1 MNNCRKWKGDIK
13 SQSSLEKCTTCRVV
27 EHSNDVLSEGLS
39 VVVDTELDHEDISLV
54 GKDESVNSRVNDV
67 TADKRSMDD
76 CSCTATVSINSQ
88 SNEVLSPVSDAV
100 EVHGEGSSSEASNC
114 ILKCKR
120 HSEKDLDN
128 PKPSKY
134 RKPTND
140 PYFLS
145 SQYSRISFC
154 GAGDHLPDGFYDAG
168 RDRPFMPLT
177 SYEKHTYV
185 NSREVIILD
194 RYVVSDLIFTLS
206 VPRKRIR
213 FPFWYATARG

>member
-1 MNNCRKWKGDIK
+1 M
-13 SQSSLEKCTTCRVV
+13 V
-27 EHSNDVLSEGLS
+27 EHSNDALSEGLS
-39 VVVDTELDHEDISLV
+39 AVVDAELDHEDICFAGKEESATSL
-54 GKDESVNSRVNDV
+54 VNDV
-67 TADKRSMDD
+67 TTDKRSMDD
-76 CSCTATVSINSQ
+76 CSCTATDSISSQ
-88 SNEVLSPVSDAV
+88 STEVLSFVSDTV

-114 ILKCKR
+114 VLKCKR

-177 SYEKHTYV
+177 SYEKNTYV

-194 RYVVSDLIFTLS
+194 R
-206 VPRKRIR
+206 
-213 FPFWYATARG
+213 